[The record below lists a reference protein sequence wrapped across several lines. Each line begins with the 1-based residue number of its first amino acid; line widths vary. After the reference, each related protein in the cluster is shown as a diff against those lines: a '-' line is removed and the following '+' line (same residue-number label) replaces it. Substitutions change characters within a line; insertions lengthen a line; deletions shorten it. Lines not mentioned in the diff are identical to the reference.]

1 MSNDDDGA
9 PVHDRTHVV
18 LNDPFALVV
27 ERRGRLVQN
36 ENAGICHKRPR
47 NRDTLT
53 LAARK
58 IGATFFDHRVVALR
72 QLSDE
77 FVCTSESSRLHHHH
91 TRHSG
96 VAKRYVLMDGTVE
109 KKVLLQH
116 HPDLPAQSA
125 GIVLGNVHAMAPY
138 LPRLTALEAL
148 E

>member
-1 MSNDDDGA
+1 MMMT
-9 PVHDRTHVV
+9 V
-18 LNDPFALVV
+18 
-27 ERRGRLVQN
+27 
-36 ENAGICHKRPR
+36 RPR

-77 FVCTSESSRLHHHH
+77 FVCASESSRLHHHH
-91 TRHSG
+91 TRHGG

-116 HPDLPAQSA
+116 DPDLPAQPA
-125 GIVLGNVHAMAPY
+125 GIELGNVHAIEHH
-138 LPRLTALEAL
+138 LTRLRTIQALDELREGGLARS
-148 E
+148 